1 MINQKLKLAIITGS
15 SKGIGRGIAEAF
27 FEDQNKNSNWKIIGT
42 SRSSNNEL
50 KQNSNFAEYLC
61 DLMKENTWKDFL
73 DFVEN
78 HEFYKNA
85 QEICFVHN
93 FGMTVNDTVE
103 RTNQEDWERIFYA
116 NVTIPFLMTKHFS
129 AKMPSG
135 SSHLYIGST
144 LSTMA
149 VPNSCAY
156 TSSKHALLGLMRC
169 TAIDLASKGIRTN
182 LICPGFT
189 ETEMADFV
197 VQCSSGAAK
206 MEQAKMKEIYKSYSP
221 LKRFL
226 TPKEVGDYVVFL
238 ANHETI
244 SGEILHIN
252 GGFGLVK

>member
-1 MINQKLKLAIITGS
+1 MKEQTNKLAIITGS
-15 SKGIGRGIAEAF
+15 SKGIGKGIAEAF
-27 FEDQNKNSNWKIIGT
+27 LENEEWKVLGT
-42 SRSSNNEL
+42 SRSSNNQL
-50 KQNSNFAEYLC
+50 KQNSGFEEYLC
-61 DLMKENTWKDFL
+61 DLIKDNTWKDFL
-73 DFVEN
+73 NFIEN
-78 HEFYKNA
+78 HEFYKSA
-85 QEICFVHN
+85 QEISFVHN

-103 RTNQEDWERIFYA
+103 STNPEDWERIFYA

-129 AKMPSG
+129 DKMPSG
-135 SSHLYIGST
+135 SSHLFIGST

-169 TAIDLASKGIRTN
+169 TAIDLAPKGIRTN

-197 VQCSSGAAK
+197 VQGSSEAAK
-206 MEQAKMKEIYKSYSP
+206 MEEAKMKEILKNYSP

-226 TPKEVGDYVVFL
+226 TPKEIGDYVLFL